1 MYEYEKI
8 ATDELLTALIKY
20 YESIF
25 RRAKNKESK
34 ERLRT
39 LKDLDRAAFT
49 LSEIVELL
57 LDDSIEIDCLRSR
70 VFDQYPAEDIV
81 NAVFQVKKLV
91 KNEQEPIAIAELIQ
105 SYRKIRKF
113 IALIIE
119 TLTIENGHY
128 DEDCMA
134 VWCLIQRRIPKPITF
149 RQFESVE
156 NHIPKKWAYYIHYNP
171 NEVNQS
177 MLILGIELLIQSLNK
192 HDIFVPK
199 SEKFIDPMSCLISK
213 ETWEQ
218 QKESLLSQL
227 ELPSSSVE
235 AIKQLEEDLSLSYN
249 ETVKNGPILKWL
261 ELKNRIT
268 KIKLSC
274 LNSEKHVKIRKI
286 SSSKIA

>member
-1 MYEYEKI
+1 MDILRAPLIDESRKEIIRGFHRLKEFQQFHTSKWDFSTIPEGKIKHLAAYAFKAKSSLIQRMSIQKKLALLVAFVYEYEKI

-49 LSEIVELL
+49 LSEIVELF
-57 LDDSIEIDCLRSR
+57 LDDSIENDCLRSR

-113 IALIIE
+113 IPLIIE

-128 DEDCMA
+128 GEDCMA
-134 VWCLIQRRIPKPITF
+134 VWYLIRRRFPKPITF
-149 RQFESVE
+149 RRFCCKV
-156 NHIPKKWAYYIHYNP
+156 
-171 NEVNQS
+171 
-177 MLILGIELLIQSLNK
+177 LNK
-192 HDIFVPK
+192 
-199 SEKFIDPMSCLISK
+199 E
-213 ETWEQ
+213 
-218 QKESLLSQL
+218 
-227 ELPSSSVE
+227 
-235 AIKQLEEDLSLSYN
+235 
-249 ETVKNGPILKWL
+249 
-261 ELKNRIT
+261 
-268 KIKLSC
+268 
-274 LNSEKHVKIRKI
+274 
-286 SSSKIA
+286 

>member
-1 MYEYEKI
+1 
-8 ATDELLTALIKY
+8 
-20 YESIF
+20 
-25 RRAKNKESK
+25 
-34 ERLRT
+34 
-39 LKDLDRAAFT
+39 
-49 LSEIVELL
+49 
-57 LDDSIEIDCLRSR
+57 
-70 VFDQYPAEDIV
+70 
-81 NAVFQVKKLV
+81 
-91 KNEQEPIAIAELIQ
+91 
-105 SYRKIRKF
+105 
-113 IALIIE
+113 
-119 TLTIENGHY
+119 
-128 DEDCMA
+128 
-134 VWCLIQRRIPKPITF
+134 
-149 RQFESVE
+149 
-156 NHIPKKWAYYIHYNP
+156 
-171 NEVNQS
+171 
-177 MLILGIELLIQSLNK
+177 LIQSLNK